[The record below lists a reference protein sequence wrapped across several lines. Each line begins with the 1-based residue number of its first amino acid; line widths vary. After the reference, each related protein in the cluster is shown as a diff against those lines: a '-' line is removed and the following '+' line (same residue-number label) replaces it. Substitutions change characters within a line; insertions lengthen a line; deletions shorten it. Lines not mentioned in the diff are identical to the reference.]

1 MSQNTVRIASMLYYD
16 FSGRENSDKL
26 TAVYCTL
33 KHFKNSE
40 IKYYAYTAKNNK
52 LVSGYSLLRKQTN
65 LPITA
70 LKKYVPVLIDMGL
83 CSFHSNGDFVMLGGE
98 KVKELYSCK
107 KLIPITIGKNIIETT
122 GNCYFVKVISA
133 NKQQQNQIRIKQ
145 NRSVLLSNKSNPKNN
160 KEYKAAC
167 RIEKKYGSEIKINDK
182 TVLSNAGFG
191 LLKTGKQDK
200 KSSGSYWKR
209 KLVKSNLIKTTR
221 QYILGEKMPYTTY
234 LQYKKLY
241 GYNGLTY
248 IKGRIAQETVSE
260 FSVIDSVE
268 VSAVLPPITSKEVIK
283 PLSYLSF
290 DFVAWL
296 SNK

>member
-1 MSQNTVRIASMLYYD
+1 MLYYN
-16 FSGRENSDKL
+16 FSEKENSDKL

-33 KHFKNSE
+33 KHFKNGG

-52 LVSGYSLLRKQTN
+52 FVSGYSLLRAKTN

-83 CSFHSNGDFVMLGGE
+83 CSFHANGDFIMLGGE
-98 KVKELYSCK
+98 KIKELYNCR
-107 KLIPITIGKNIIETT
+107 KLIPVTIGKNIVETT
-122 GNCYFVKVISA
+122 ANSYFVKVISA
-133 NKQQQNQIRIKQ
+133 NKQQKNQIRLKQ
-145 NRSVLLSNKSNPKNN
+145 NRSVLLSNKSNPKNM

-167 RIEKKYGSEIKINDK
+167 RLEKKYGSEIKVNDK

-191 LLKTGKQDK
+191 LLKTGELDK

-221 QYILGEKMPYTTY
+221 QYTLGEKMSYAVY
-234 LQYKKLY
+234 LRYKRLY
-241 GYNGLTY
+241 GFNGLTY

-260 FSVIDSVE
+260 FLVVTPSVLSIS
-268 VSAVLPPITSKEVIK
+268 SSIKIKEVIK
-283 PLSYLSF
+283 PLNYLSF

-296 SNK
+296 GNKDTVA